1 MEQYT
6 SLAKYYDKLN
16 NDVDYGAL
24 ARSIGGV
31 FERYCALPGKRI
43 KSVLDLGCGTGSL
56 TLAMRGA
63 GYDMTAVDVS
73 EEMLAEAFDK
83 TARAGFSD
91 ILYLCQDMTSFE
103 LYGTVEGVV
112 CCFDSL
118 NYLTD
123 EADLDRCFALVRNYL
138 EKGGVFY
145 FDMNTPYK
153 FENVY
158 GDNDY
163 IIEADG
169 VYCGWRNTYDP
180 ESGVC
185 EFALDIFAEG
195 KDGAYKRFSEEHY
208 EKKYGLETVRRLLSK
223 NGFGCG
229 VFSDP
234 DAAIPAGDE
243 DERWYFVCV

>member
-6 SLAKYYDKLN
+6 SLAEYYDKLN
-16 NDVDYGAL
+16 SEVDYGSL
-24 ARSIGGV
+24 AASISGV
-31 FERYCALPGKRI
+31 FERYCALPGKSI
-43 KSVLDLGCGTGSL
+43 SSVLDLGCGTGSL
-56 TLAMRGA
+56 TLALHKA
-63 GYDMTAVDVS
+63 GFDMTAVDIS
-73 EEMLAEAFDK
+73 EEMLAEAFEK
-83 TARAGFSD
+83 TAKAGVD
-91 ILYLCQDMTSFE
+91 GILYLCQDMTSFE

-123 EADLDRCFALVRNYL
+123 EADLDKCFALVRNYL

-158 GDNDY
+158 GCNDY

-169 VYCGWRNTYDP
+169 VYCGWQNSYDP
-180 ESGVC
+180 ESGIC

-195 KDGAYKRFSEEHY
+195 KDGSYRRFSEEHY
-208 EKKYGLETVRRLLSK
+208 EKRYELEAVRALLEK
-223 NGFGCG
+223 NGFDCR

-234 DAAIPAGDE
+234 NAEHPASDE